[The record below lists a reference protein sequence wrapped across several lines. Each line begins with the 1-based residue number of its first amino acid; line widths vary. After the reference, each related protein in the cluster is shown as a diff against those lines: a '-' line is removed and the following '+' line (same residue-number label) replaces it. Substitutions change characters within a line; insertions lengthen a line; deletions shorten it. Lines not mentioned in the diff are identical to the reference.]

1 LSPNAAPASL
11 AAAAAAAAAVEG
23 GKGGAGNTSLEA
35 APEADLSK
43 WAGVKARGWE
53 EEEEEEDSP
62 LNDLFLFLAI

>member
-11 AAAAAAAAAVEG
+11 AAAAAAAAVEG

-53 EEEEEEDSP
+53 EEEEEDSP